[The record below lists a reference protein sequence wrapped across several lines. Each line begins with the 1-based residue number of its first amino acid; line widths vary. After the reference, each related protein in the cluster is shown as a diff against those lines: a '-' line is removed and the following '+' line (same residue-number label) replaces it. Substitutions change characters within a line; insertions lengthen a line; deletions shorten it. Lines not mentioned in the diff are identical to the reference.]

1 MANVLQQYLD
11 VFQSAQQ
18 RWLDANGDY
27 WQQLWRVQ
35 PLFGSR
41 QHLSSQ
47 LESSL
52 TSGASLLR
60 ASADMHHDLQ
70 VLGERWLGRQQK
82 SWQQYTAVLPRQVLP
97 CFMPLEAGL
106 SGCLIASRASR
117 QIHHFASTRLS
128 TVPLHAVRGVQRVYH
143 HQGK

>member
-11 VFQSAQQ
+11 VFQAAHQ
-18 RWLDANGDY
+18 RWLDTNGDY
-27 WQQLWRVQ
+27 WQQLWSKP
-35 PLFGSR
+35 PLASR
-41 QHLSSQ
+41 QQLSLQ

-52 TSGASLLR
+52 ASGASLWR

-70 VLGERWLGRQQK
+70 VLGERWLGQQQK
-82 SWQQYTAVLPRQVLP
+82 HWQQYVAALPQQVTP
-97 CFMPLEAGL
+97 CLLPLEASL

-128 TVPLHAVRGVQRVYH
+128 TAPLHAVRGAQRVYH